1 MVLVLDRI
9 RHPCDIGGRRGGLI
23 APAAAIMQA
32 LPLHLVRGD
41 SMRKPRILSAS
52 IALLATAA
60 LTGCSDWSNANFH
73 GNPQTERW
81 NLAAVTAATP
91 QNPTSFT
98 AALAGEYA
106 ALAAS
111 LDRGGDIVDADYFAR
126 KGLAAGKG
134 AVVPPED
141 NANWAIPL
149 EQPYGFRSKL
159 AAARARLMAAL
170 DSGARDRAPALAARA
185 QARYDCWNERMED
198 NWATAQNGPCAT
210 DFLAAMDQLEGK
222 TAAAATPPAANIVNV
237 FFEFDRARLTTE
249 VRQIV
254 AQLARQ
260 MKAGGLSATLVGKA
274 DLTGSDSYDLALG
287 RRRADAVADEL
298 VRDGVPRNR
307 VAVESQGK
315 RQPPVKTAD
324 GVREPRNRVVEIT
337 LR

>member
-1 MVLVLDRI
+1 
-9 RHPCDIGGRRGGLI
+9 
-23 APAAAIMQA
+23 
-32 LPLHLVRGD
+32 
-41 SMRKPRILSAS
+41 MRKPRILTAP
-52 IALLATAA
+52 IALLAATVLA
-60 LTGCSDWSNANFH
+60 GCSNWSSSNFH

-81 NLAAVTAATP
+81 NLAAATAATP

-98 AALAGEYA
+98 TALASEYA

-111 LDRGGDIVDADYFAR
+111 LNRGGDVVDADYFAR
-126 KGLAAGKG
+126 KGLAASKG

-149 EQPYGFRSKL
+149 EQPYGFRTKL
-159 AAARARLMAAL
+159 AQARARLMAAL

-185 QARYDCWNERMED
+185 QTRYDCWIERMED
-198 NWATAQNGPCAT
+198 NWATAQSGTCAS

-222 TAAAATPPAANIVNV
+222 PAAAAPARANAINV
-237 FFEFDRARLTTE
+237 FFEFDRARLTPE
-249 VRQIV
+249 GRQIV
-254 AQLARQ
+254 SQLANQ
-260 MKAGGLSATLVGKA
+260 MKAGGRSATLVGKA

-307 VAVESQGK
+307 VAIESLGK

-337 LR
+337 LH